1 MTTAQPKPTRVAN
14 HSAREYVQRRKP
26 FQGSNCWGE
35 KAGPDRYVVYSYG
48 THFPMFVY
56 DSGKWYGNKERYSRS
71 TGRQYS
77 QLHPLADGMTY
88 FDTDDMSF
96 IADHGFM
103 NFLTRRLTGAVFISA
118 PATRELEPA

>member
-1 MTTAQPKPTRVAN
+1 MIAQPKTIPRVAN
-14 HSAREYVQRRKP
+14 HSAREYVQKRKP

-56 DSGKWYGNKERYSRS
+56 DSGKWYGNKDRYSRS

-77 QLHPLADGMTY
+77 QLHPLV
-88 FDTDDMSF
+88 DDMRYFETHDMES
-96 IADHGFM
+96 IAYHGFLGH
-103 NFLTRRLTGAVFISA
+103 LTKRLTGRSFVSEYHE
-118 PATRELEPA
+118 ELEPA